1 MSLSDQEILELHE
14 LLDALVENNLAGE
27 RRKRLEAIGIV
38 WNARLPS
45 TPGD

>member
-27 RRKRLEAIGIV
+27 RFRRLEDWLTESEA
-38 WNARLPS
+38 ARR
-45 TPGD
+45 